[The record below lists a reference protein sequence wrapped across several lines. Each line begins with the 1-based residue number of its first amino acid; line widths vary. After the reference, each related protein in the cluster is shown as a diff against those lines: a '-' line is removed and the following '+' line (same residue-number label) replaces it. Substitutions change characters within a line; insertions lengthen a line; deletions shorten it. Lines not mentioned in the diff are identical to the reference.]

1 MEIQCAS
8 QTDLSIP
15 SLPRLAYS
23 IAEAEALSGLSR
35 STLYRM
41 MEAGTLK
48 TVQRGRRR
56 LVPADELTRLCS
68 LDKNPVGVK
77 A

>member
-1 MEIQCAS
+1 MTRMETQNVSTQA
-8 QTDLSIP
+8 
-15 SLPRLAYS
+15 LPPFQKLAYS
-23 IAEAEALSGLSR
+23 LAEAEALSGLSR

-41 MEAGTLK
+41 MAAGALK

-56 LVPADELTRLCS
+56 LVPAEELTRILTVS
-68 LDKNPVGVK
+68 